1 MKRKPKFFATFF
13 ETPAQWRSWLE
24 KNHARA
30 KELSVGFHKRSS
42 GRPSI
47 TWPESVDEAL
57 GFGWIDGVRNSL
69 DETSYRIRFTPRK
82 PRSIWSAVNIK
93 RVAELKREGR
103 MHPAGLAAFAR
114 RSETRSEIYSYEQRK
129 TARLDAASERRFRA
143 NATAWKFYQAQA
155 PWYQRTTAWWVIS
168 AKKEET
174 RDRRLAALIKSSGQG
189 RRIDPMKP
197 KTPQQSNASTTRS
210 PQA

>member
-1 MKRKPKFFATFF
+1 MKPKPKFFATA
-13 ETPAQWRSWLE
+13 AQWRSWLE

-30 KELSVGFHKRSS
+30 NELSVGFHKKSS

-47 TWPESVDEAL
+47 TWQESVDEAL
-57 GFGWIDGVRNSL
+57 CFGWIDGVRNAV
-69 DETSYRIRFTPRK
+69 DEASYRIRFTPRK
-82 PRSIWSAVNIK
+82 PRSTWSAVNIK
-93 RVAELKREGR
+93 RVAELQREGR

-114 RSETRSEIYSYEQRK
+114 RSESRSEIYSYEQRK
-129 TARLDAASERRFRA
+129 TAKLDAAGERRFRA
-143 NATAWKFYQAQA
+143 NAKAGKFYAAQA
-155 PWYQRTTAWWVIS
+155 PWYRRTSAWWVLS

-174 RDRRLAALIKSSGQG
+174 RQRRLEVLIESSAQG

-197 KTPQQSNASTTRS
+197 KTPKQSKLSTKRS